1 MSAFQGVRNLIGED
15 KLKVLANK
23 NFLIVGIGGVGSWIA
38 EFLIRSGAYHITLV
52 DLDEICVSNIN
63 RQIHSNPKTIGKSKV
78 LTMKE
83 RLLEINPDA
92 QINII
97 EDFLT
102 ATTIDDIINSEVS
115 FVFDAIDSV
124 KNKCLIIQKCKR
136 LNIPFVVIG
145 AAAQRVDPS
154 KIILRDLNKSIN
166 DRLLFQVKKKL
177 KKDYGYSKNSKRS
190 YRAPAVYSTEV
201 PLPQLNIEEGCEYK
215 SGRISNCESGL
226 GSVGFV
232 TSAFASVAVSFAFRK
247 ICEIADD

>member
-1 MSAFQGVRNLIGED
+1 MSAFQGVKNLVGEN

-23 NFLIVGIGGVGSWIA
+23 NFLVIGIGGVGSWIA

-52 DLDEICVSNIN
+52 DLDEICVTNIN
-63 RQIHSNPKTIGKSKV
+63 RQIHSNHKTIGKSKV

-83 RLLEINPDA
+83 RLLEINPKA
-92 QINII
+92 KIHTI

-102 ATTIDDIINSEVS
+102 ASTIDDIIHPEVS

-136 LNIPFVVIG
+136 LNIPFVIIG
-145 AAAQRVDPS
+145 AAAQRVDPT

-190 YRAPAVYSTEV
+190 YRAPAVYSTEL
-201 PLPQLNIEEGCEYK
+201 PLPLLTNKDDCEYRT
-215 SGRISNCESGL
+215 GRISNCESGL

-232 TSAFASVAVSFAFRK
+232 TSAFASVAVSFAFKK
-247 ICEIADD
+247 ICEINDD